1 MSTHTVR
8 FLDPARAVVATAT
21 VADAGGHFAGTV
33 DLTATPAAVRAV
45 FDEYEE
51 VVLGQMFSFLDEV
64 QAKVA
69 ALGLRAE
76 VDGRF
81 AAPVKDLQVYPT
93 SGELSFQFAV
103 VPTPA

>member
-1 MSTHTVR
+1 MTTLTVR

-21 VADAGGHFAGTV
+21 VADEGDHFAGTV
-33 DLTATPAAVRAV
+33 DLTATPAHVRAV

-76 VDGRF
+76 FDGGF
-81 AAPVKDLQVYPT
+81 AAPVTDLQVYPT
-93 SGELSFQFAV
+93 DGELSFHLAV
-103 VPTPA
+103 VPAVR